1 MEAAGHG
8 DASASLDGDPGLFL
22 RFRDAALRRKA
33 GREQKRDRDGV
44 ATLHELPPRS
54 VQPAGCPVLADP
66 QFRVGLQKQIDLV
79 RPQGRAPELE
89 LADGL
94 EPIEHKSRRAT
105 TVFDAAT
112 AHARTSR
119 ARNASA
125 RLTPARFVKRT

>member
-1 MEAAGHG
+1 MLPGMRWEAAGHG

-44 ATLHELPPRS
+44 AKLHEWPPRS
-54 VQPAGCPVLADP
+54 VQPAGCLVLADP

-79 RPQGRAPELE
+79 RREGRAPELE

-94 EPIEHKSRRAT
+94 EPIEHKSRAQVLIRHQPT
-105 TVFDAAT
+105 NDIFDVLLR
-112 AHARTSR
+112 HREPPFNR
-119 ARNASA
+119 M
-125 RLTPARFVKRT
+125 